1 MLIANRRQQSQ
12 QIIYFN
18 TSHVNVNPDVMK
30 LAAVTRGHFN
40 TSHVNVNR
48 IMALIMKWCSHI
60 SIHLM
65 LMLILNAI
73 TYNSNYRNFN
83 TSHVNVNPTN
93 LSLFQS
99 CLNLSLPILSHFT
112 KNYQPIYLYLTME
125 LITLHLQV
133 FTWFLENFFINHLVN
148 IFII

>member
-1 MLIANRRQQSQ
+1 M
-12 QIIYFN
+12 F
-18 TSHVNVNPDVMK
+18 
-30 LAAVTRGHFN
+30 HFN
-40 TSHVNVNR
+40 TSHVNVNLFR
-48 IMALIMKWCSHI
+48 HKKRFKLIII

-65 LMLILNAI
+65 LMLIMQ
-73 TYNSNYRNFN
+73 TGHHSCFEEPNFN

>member
-1 MLIANRRQQSQ
+1 MLILHRLQNLYCRYLHFNTSHVNVNPSLDVACHHGTS
-12 QIIYFN
+12 YFN
-18 TSHVNVNPDVMK
+18 TSHVNVNQAQLTIYSSQSKD
-30 LAAVTRGHFN
+30 
-40 TSHVNVNR
+40 
-48 IMALIMKWCSHI
+48 
-60 SIHLM
+60 
-65 LMLILNAI
+65 
-73 TYNSNYRNFN
+73 FN

>member
-1 MLIANRRQQSQ
+1 MFSVIERTSSTN
-12 QIIYFN
+12 FN
-18 TSHVNVNPDVMK
+18 TSHVNVN
-30 LAAVTRGHFN
+30 
-40 TSHVNVNR
+40 
-48 IMALIMKWCSHI
+48 LILLVQIFGICI

-65 LMLILNAI
+65 LMLIFYLSLIHRLCNH
-73 TYNSNYRNFN
+73 FN

>member
-1 MLIANRRQQSQ
+1 MLMLIGKSSVDMLRLNIISIHLMLMLIANRRQQSQ

-83 TSHVNVNPTN
+83 TSHVNVNQVR
-93 LSLFQS
+93 L
-99 CLNLSLPILSHFT
+99 CL
-112 KNYQPIYLYLTME
+112 YC
-125 LITLHLQV
+125 
-133 FTWFLENFFINHLVN
+133 
-148 IFII
+148 

>member
-1 MLIANRRQQSQ
+1 M
-12 QIIYFN
+12 
-18 TSHVNVNPDVMK
+18 
-30 LAAVTRGHFN
+30 HFN
-40 TSHVNVNR
+40 TSHVNVNLDLTSFH
-48 IMALIMKWCSHI
+48 IILSII

-65 LMLILNAI
+65 LMLIKPTAI
-73 TYNSNYRNFN
+73 LIPIVIANFN

-148 IFII
+148 IFIIWLTKFISVTPPNLSIVIFPSLYYNFY

>member
-1 MLIANRRQQSQ
+1 MLIEGVSTVA
-12 QIIYFN
+12 
-18 TSHVNVNPDVMK
+18 TLTD
-30 LAAVTRGHFN
+30 A
-40 TSHVNVNR
+40 
-48 IMALIMKWCSHI
+48 
-60 SIHLM
+60 
-65 LMLILNAI
+65 
-73 TYNSNYRNFN
+73 NFN